1 MTSLPIEIYLVK
13 AEYLFCLLPYE
24 VVSNLSTLSV
34 ESQLKM
40 LFSLRKKLNKEIL
53 NLNDTFSA
61 IQENVERNSSFE
73 YSTILEISKKMYDS
87 LSFFLSKEEHKKVD
101 NFSAHFWGYLLYK
114 LKRTLCYKPGP

>member
-73 YSTILEISKKMYDS
+73 YSTILEISKKCTTHFH
-87 LSFFLSKEEHKKVD
+87 FFLVKK
-101 NFSAHFWGYLLYK
+101 NT
-114 LKRTLCYKPGP
+114 KRSITFRLTFGDIFYTS